1 LSKAVFYQ
9 DRDSSLVDMLL
20 FADMTGEKFL
30 AVRGYDYTE
39 VVRMDS
45 QGEKEGVRV
54 PVRIEIFR
62 TDTRGNLQERL
73 VKIDYHTLGRSK

>member
-1 LSKAVFYQ
+1 MSG
-9 DRDSSLVDMLL
+9 DD
-20 FADMTGEKFL
+20 FL

-54 PVRIEIFR
+54 PGRIEIFKA
-62 TDTRGNLQERL
+62 DSQGNLRQRL
-73 VKIDYHTLGRSK
+73 VKIDYHAMGLVK